1 MCKTKDAI
9 EKMESNMSQ
18 ESIVRAHKKAEHS
31 IETINRGFRG
41 SAPRRRGRTQRSA
54 AEGKSFPSCN
64 RGGT

>member
-18 ESIVRAHKKAEHS
+18 ESIARAHKKAEHS

-41 SAPRRRGRTQRSA
+41 SAPRRRGRTQRKCGRG
-54 AEGKSFPSCN
+54 EDFPLL
-64 RGGT
+64 TVY